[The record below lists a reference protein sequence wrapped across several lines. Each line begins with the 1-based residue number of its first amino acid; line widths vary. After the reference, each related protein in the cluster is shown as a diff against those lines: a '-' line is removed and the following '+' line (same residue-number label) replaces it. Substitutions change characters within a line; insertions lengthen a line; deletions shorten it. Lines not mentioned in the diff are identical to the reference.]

1 MYGWHRYDAS
11 QRPLGTRS
19 TRPPPPGG
27 LPGSGALEVDEQH
40 VFVSENKV
48 ETSLP
53 QRLAILHDGQV
64 FDGCQAQQAGLQ
76 HAQALA
82 GIA

>member
-1 MYGWHRYDAS
+1 MAS
-11 QRPLGTRS
+11 LRCIATTSRKPFHL
-19 TRPPPPGG
+19 PPGG

-48 ETSLP
+48 ETSLS
-53 QRLAILHDGQV
+53 QRLAILHDGRV
-64 FDGCQAQQAGLQ
+64 FDGRQAQQAGLQ

>member
-11 QRPLGTRS
+11 QRPLGSRS
-19 TRPPPPGG
+19 TCPPPPGG

>member
-11 QRPLGTRS
+11 QRPLGSRS
-19 TRPPPPGG
+19 TRPSGG

>member
-1 MYGWHRYDAS
+1 MDLSSMYGWHRYDAS
-11 QRPLGTRS
+11 QRPLGSRS
-19 TRPPPPGG
+19 TRPPGG

-53 QRLAILHDGQV
+53 
-64 FDGCQAQQAGLQ
+64 
-76 HAQALA
+76 
-82 GIA
+82 